1 MPDIYTGTERI
12 DDFFIAHHGIKGQKW
27 GVRRFETQEG
37 YLTPAG
43 KARYAKYNDGR
54 YDDSSPS
61 KHGADAVSRK
71 KIKANKW
78 QNADGTLTDA
88 GRKRYEK
95 YAKQMKYGNAGS
107 SKFTSSFTA
116 ARDRLITSA
125 LRNKALGVTI
135 GASKRLVEM
144 SKIKG
149 KIDQNEVNKNAVKMF
164 GGAAVAGLIMAQQH
178 AADKRRKYL
187 IKYADAYGGEKA
199 KTIAEQ
205 AKAARNTTR
214 AISVATTGAAILSK
228 LRGAGTAQEVNVRK
242 PQKPTIIDADIRKR
256 KQLALTMRR

>member
-1 MPDIYTGTERI
+1 MIYTGTDRV
-12 DDFFIAHHGIKGQKW
+12 DDFFAHHGIKGQKW

-54 YDDSSPS
+54 YDNSSPS
-61 KHGADAVSRK
+61 KYGTDAASKK

-95 YAKQMKYGNAGS
+95 YARQLGYGDKSSMAKSIAKAAGTRLLS
-107 SKFTSSFTA
+107 ST
-116 ARDRLITSA
+116 
-125 LRNKALGVTI
+125 LRNKALGATI

-144 SKIKG
+144 SQIKG
-149 KIDQNEVNKNAVKMF
+149 KIDQNEVNKNAAKMF
-164 GGAAVAGLIMAQQH
+164 GGAAVAGLIMTQQH

-187 IKYADAYGGEKA
+187 IKYADAYGGA
-199 KTIAEQ
+199 NARNIAEQ

-228 LRGAGTAQEVNVRK
+228 LRGVGSAQEVNVRK
-242 PQKPTIIDADIRKR
+242 PQKPMIIDADIRKK